1 MGKKSD
7 LSEFDRGL
15 VVGARRA
22 GLSVSEA
29 AKLLGYSR
37 TTVSRVFRE
46 WSEKRVVSSSRQSC
60 GRKCLV
66 DDRGQRRLDRLIQ
79 GDREATVAELT
90 ARYNDGQQKTISERT
105 TRRALKRLGY
115 SKTPLGTP
123 AKPPADPE
131 QSSEVAEVTGS
142 TQKDEQTSTDTT
154 QVDQIRQ
161 DKGWQI

>member
-29 AKLLGYSR
+29 ASLLGYSR

-46 WSEKRVVSSSRQSC
+46 WSEKRVVSSARQSC

-66 DDRGQRRLDRLIQ
+66 DDRGQRKLDRLIQ

-123 AKPPADPE
+123 VKPPGAAG
-131 QSSEVAEVTGS
+131 QSAEVAGS
-142 TQKDEQTSTDTT
+142 MQLDEQTNAEMTKLD
-154 QVDQIRQ
+154 QVRQ